1 MDTEK
6 IYHVRWLDFKY
17 LADYGHINL
26 QYLTYEVA
34 AVSEEQAIKK
44 AQVSYMTGEKEKFS
58 EELPFLLKM
67 FSVTPLTKDKG

>member
-17 LADYGHINL
+17 LADFYHINL

-34 AVSEEQAIKK
+34 AENEEQAIKK
-44 AQVSYMTGEKEKFS
+44 AQIAYMRGEKEKFS
-58 EELPFLLKM
+58 EELPFLLKL
-67 FSVTPLTKDKG
+67 FSVKEN